1 MRLYYRG
8 TGYDLEPS
16 IFDVSTLE
24 IPESSVTGYY
34 RGHAFNLNYPK
45 HIPVPQPERNLNY
58 RGTAYRVLTTG
69 QLETLAVAPV
79 KRVTATRSPLRSSR
93 QNLAEVHRK
102 NIYLSLQHRLE
113 VAQASGDRYLIQ
125 QLEQEMHQAV
135 S

>member
-8 TGYDLEPS
+8 TGYDLEPFIS
-16 IFDVSTLE
+16 DASTLE
-24 IPESSVTGYY
+24 IPESSMTGYY

-45 HIPVPQPERNLNY
+45 HMPGPQPERNLNY

-69 QLETLAVAPV
+69 ELETLAVAPAT
-79 KRVTATRSPLRSSR
+79 RVTATRSSLRSSQ

-102 NIYLSLQHRLE
+102 NIHRSLQHRLE
-113 VAQASGDRYLIQ
+113 VAQASGDRHLVQ
-125 QLEQEMHQAV
+125 QLELEMHQVA